1 MDGQSVY
8 WKQAAMD
15 SSPEGPAEQVL
26 CLGSPRRDQHSYHTH
41 LLFDATENHYTI
53 DQEKQK
59 CKSLKSCGINS
70 TDIAVILLKTI

>member
-26 CLGSPRRDQHSYHTH
+26 CLGSPRRDQHS
-41 LLFDATENHYTI
+41 LFDATENHYTI

-59 CKSLKSCGINS
+59 CKSLKCCSINS